1 MRDIID
7 KHTESSMFCSLN
19 YTKYAFCIILYVKNT
34 IPLNMVFK
42 IPTKYFTYI
51 SESSL

>member
-7 KHTESSMFCSLN
+7 KHTESSMFCSLD

-34 IPLNMVFK
+34 IPL
-42 IPTKYFTYI
+42 KYGFQNSY
-51 SESSL
+51 